1 MAVSLPFL
9 FFVSTM
15 AAALSVSFVAI
26 QLRGECRNL
35 GLGAGFFRSPSTD
48 LKLLKSLILTASKVM
63 FNCTIQLTYFST
75 LNRWGK
81 PVRLQWLQTTKK
93 QRLAVRDLAPLTL

>member
-1 MAVSLPFL
+1 VTLPFF
-9 FFVSTM
+9 FFVSAM

-26 QLRGECRNL
+26 QLREECRNL
-35 GLGAGFFRSPSTD
+35 GLGVGFFRSPSTD

-75 LNRWGK
+75 PEP
-81 PVRLQWLQTTKK
+81 PV
-93 QRLAVRDLAPLTL
+93 